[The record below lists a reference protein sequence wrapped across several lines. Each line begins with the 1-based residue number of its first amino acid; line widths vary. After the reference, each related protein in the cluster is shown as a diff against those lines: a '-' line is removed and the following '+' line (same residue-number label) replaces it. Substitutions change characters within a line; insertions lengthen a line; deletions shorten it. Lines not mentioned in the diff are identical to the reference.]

1 MKHQFPKIHS
11 SKLPQRTISN
21 YPLLIT
27 HYLLTIVVF
36 SPTEL
41 LWAFIGLLLTIGGTF
56 LEASV
61 TDLPWHWSE
70 SGITIHSLGVTYQIG
85 AVLLVGCL
93 GGKNA
98 GALSQIAY
106 LVLGLTWLPVFAQ
119 GGGIAYLKLPSFGY
133 LLGFVPGAWL
143 CGYLAFRQPPKL
155 EFLAFSC
162 LCGLLIIHLVGV
174 GYLVF
179 NHYILANPENV
190 SPIVPDIQKYSLDPI
205 PGQLALVCAVTV
217 LAFILRRIMFY

>member
-1 MKHQFPKIHS
+1 
-11 SKLPQRTISN
+11 
-21 YPLLIT
+21 
-27 HYLLTIVVF
+27 VF
-36 SPTEL
+36 SATEF

-61 TDLPWHWSE
+61 TALPWHWSE
-70 SGITIHSLGVTYQIG
+70 SGIPIHSLGVTYQIG

-106 LVLGLTWLPVFAQ
+106 LALGLTWFPVFSQ
-119 GGGIAYLKLPSFGY
+119 GGGFAYLKLPSFGY
-133 LLGFVPGAWL
+133 LLGFVPGAWI

-155 EFLAFSC
+155 ESLAFSC
-162 LCGLLIIHLVGV
+162 LCGLLVIHLVGV
-174 GYLVF
+174 AYLVGT
-179 NHYILANPENV
+179 HYIVLASTETI

-205 PGQLALVCAVTV
+205 PGQLALVCAATV